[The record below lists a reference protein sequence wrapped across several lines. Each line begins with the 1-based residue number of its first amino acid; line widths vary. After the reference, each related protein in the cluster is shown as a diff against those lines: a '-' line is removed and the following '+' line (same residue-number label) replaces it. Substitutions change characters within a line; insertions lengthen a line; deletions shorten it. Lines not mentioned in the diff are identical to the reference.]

1 MSYAQEYPITT
12 VLIIAGVSVALWY
25 ALPALTVAVSNNKSI
40 FYIATVLRN
49 LGSDNGGIRVHAG
62 NLAEAD
68 RNHLELTTSV
78 INDVIRNQE
87 SIAALHELMTQNEG
101 NREEEEDN
109 QLSPTDYQLDLN
121 NNETH
126 EEQTERIMRA
136 YMTVA
141 NNFRNGDF
149 AAEREE
155 AIDNIEA
162 NHTIISFS
170 PHRLTQAITRLFSG
184 INRWHVAGFIVATTA
199 VILSLYGI
207 RYVNQNQQTAPM
219 LEPIL
224 EWAPIL
230 APNIMRL

>member
-1 MSYAQEYPITT
+1 LPFGVITGNVVFNYLEGSVGEISDGSYVYEPRADQKGN
-12 VLIIAGVSVALWY
+12 LAR
-25 ALPALTVAVSNNKSI
+25 SI

-170 PHRLTQAITRLFSG
+170 AHRLTQAITRLFSG
-184 INRWHVAGFIVATTA
+184 INR
-199 VILSLYGI
+199 
-207 RYVNQNQQTAPM
+207 
-219 LEPIL
+219 
-224 EWAPIL
+224 
-230 APNIMRL
+230 